1 MVSHILVAYD
11 GSEHAGR
18 AFGQALFL
26 AATCKA
32 KVTVLSIIVAP
43 RPPEEVEA
51 EANLEQAREQ
61 IERRFKSLEQDAAAH
76 RVPVTF
82 EILVGH
88 PAQHIV
94 EFAKDTNSDLIV
106 VGHTGKSLIKR
117 LMSGSVS
124 RAVVEHAH
132 CSVLVAR

>member
-1 MVSHILVAYD
+1 MISHILVAYD
-11 GSEHAGR
+11 GSEHSDR

-32 KVTVLSIIVAP
+32 RMTVLSIIVAP

-51 EANLEQAREQ
+51 EANLEQAQEQ
-61 IERRFKSLEQDAAAH
+61 IETRFKLLEQDAAAH
-76 RVPVTF
+76 GVPATF
-82 EILVGH
+82 EIRVGH

-94 EFAKDTNSDLIV
+94 EFAKDSKSDLIV
-106 VGHTGKSLIKR
+106 VGHNGKSLIKR

-124 RAVVEHAH
+124 RAVMEHAH
-132 CSVLVAR
+132 CSVLIAR